1 MEKIKSETIEL
12 NMLLKA
18 IFIKYGYDFRNY
30 SKASIK
36 RRVLSFLSDTE
47 YKTISALQHEILYS
61 PEIFEKLLFKLS
73 VNVTEMFRDPE
84 FYRSVKEN
92 VFPELKK
99 KSQLKIWHAGCSTGE
114 EVYSLSILLKEE
126 GLYEKCYLYAT
137 DIDDHSLGKAK
148 EAIYPVKHMQ
158 EYTLN
163 YNKAGG
169 EKSFSD
175 YYTAKY
181 DFALL
186 NKDLKKNIIFTNHNL
201 ASDAVFG
208 EMDLVICRNVLIY
221 FNREL
226 QDRAFK
232 LFKDSLCKDGILC
245 LGSKETIRI
254 SQYSSSFKDV
264 SASHKIYRV
273 TGNGN

>member
-1 MEKIKSETIEL
+1 MELIKSETIEL
-12 NMLLKA
+12 NMLLES

-36 RRVLSFLSDTE
+36 RRVLSFLSDMD
-47 YKTISALQHEILYS
+47 YKTISALQHEILYY

-84 FYRSVKEN
+84 FYRSLKEN
-92 VFPELKK
+92 VFPELKN

-126 GLYEKCYLYAT
+126 GLYDKCYLYAT

-148 EAIYPVKHMQ
+148 EAIYPVKYMQ

-169 EKSFSD
+169 QKSFSD

-186 NKDLKKNIIFTNHNL
+186 NKELKKNIIFTNHNL

-221 FNREL
+221 FNRDL
-226 QDRAFK
+226 QDRSFK
-232 LFKDSLCKDGILC
+232 LFKDSLCEDGILC
-245 LGSKETIRI
+245 LGSKETIRV
-254 SQYSSSFKDV
+254 SQYSSSFEDV

-273 TGNGN
+273 TGNVD